1 MRNAEAFY
9 NKELYFKQK
18 VNDKIE
24 NLKKEEN
31 KEKLK
36 KEKKKGLN
44 LRKRKILKY

>member
-24 NLKKEEN
+24 NLKFEKYNKIVKECTF
-31 KEKLK
+31 KP
-36 KEKKKGLN
+36 
-44 LRKRKILKY
+44 KINSIHVNC

>member
-24 NLKKEEN
+24 NLKFEKYNKIVKECTF
-31 KEKLK
+31 KP
-36 KEKKKGLN
+36 
-44 LRKRKILKY
+44 KINITIKIYII